1 MFGRFMKNDL
11 ERMWKVVAMVNFKI
25 LSWYLCGGTQE
36 NHKNLNGDITL
47 PCQDVNMGP
56 EYDAGC

>member
-1 MFGRFMKNDL
+1 MKNDL